1 MSRLEKE
8 IERLKSKPKDYT
20 YDEAK
25 SLLNKLGF
33 FEYNKGKTSGSRVEF
48 KDKYGRKV
56 TLHKP
61 HPSNT
66 IKPYVIKGMLNN
78 LNEWRLI

>member
-1 MSRLEKE
+1 MSKLNKE

-33 FEYNKGKTSGSRVEF
+33 TENNKGKTSGSRVEF
-48 KDKYGRKV
+48 EDQYGRKIV
-56 TLHKP
+56 LHKP
-61 HPSNT
+61 HPNNI
-66 IKPYVIKGMLNN
+66 IKMYKIIDFLNE
-78 LNEWRLI
+78 LEEWRLI